1 MKQYIAE
8 LQAEAERLYTARQ
21 RTARKHPVDTRIQS
35 NVPLEDQINAL
46 MRSLP
51 PAQRDRPWSVP
62 ELVLRLNGRFKA
74 RPSRGDVGLALRAL
88 GWTRTRDWS
97 PEGGGR
103 RVWRHHDL
111 TRSPGDLRPPSR
123 DLRHQSRLPI

>member
-1 MKQYIAE
+1 MKQYLAE

-21 RTARKHPVDTRIQS
+21 RTAREQLADTRIQCD
-35 NVPLEDQINAL
+35 VPLTDQINAL

-51 PAQRDRPWSVP
+51 PAQRDRPWSVA

-74 RPSRGDVGLALRAL
+74 RPSRGDVGIALRAL

-97 PEGGGR
+97 QSGGGR
-103 RVWRHHDL
+103 RVWI
-111 TRSPGDLRPPSR
+111 TEVAP
-123 DLRHQSRLPI
+123 